1 MLGNDTENK
10 EKESDPGFSPSPSP
24 SFLPSFPPSLPSF
37 LLATLIPCTSNR
49 VILSLLVLEAQL
61 KAGNAEKLVSLLSGH
76 SLTLWEEE
84 KRRVIANGISH
95 LNSSFLAI
103 KIVIWWVITSCIL
116 KRLITFKIKCC
127 HLEQKH
133 HTNKVCK
140 WFINQ

>member
-10 EKESDPGFSPSPSP
+10 EKESDPDFSPSV
-24 SFLPSFPPSLPSF
+24 LPSFPPSLPSF

-95 LNSSFLAI
+95 LNISFLAI
-103 KIVIWWVITSCIL
+103 KIVI
-116 KRLITFKIKCC
+116 
-127 HLEQKH
+127 
-133 HTNKVCK
+133 
-140 WFINQ
+140 